1 MTIIKTS
8 SNEQAGLRMS
18 QIPQVPQEFVFPVL
32 SLPPRRESAWVVET
46 TPEETRKWLS
56 ELPLADAA
64 QTARLL
70 YQALFTL
77 NRLRLDAAD
86 RLAIMELYRQPT
98 AVVTAALQTPF
109 VHFGLPLRPRQ
120 KQLAD
125 FLMQLQM
132 EMAYGYKHV
141 IAAGQQARKPWE
153 GESFRRAA
161 ERSIR
166 YLGEALLR
174 AYLVYMPVPTGV
186 WREIHGLYRYAE
198 QHACEQLA
206 LADGD
211 GSIASSYLQV
221 LMLGLC
227 GPYQLPQNEC
237 QQVNA
242 FLARW
247 TRRVRISP
255 HIENID
261 PVGHFL
267 LDLDADHPA
276 VPFPHDVPLRDA
288 AGLRAVNALE
298 LARTAY
304 DFMTRLRKG
313 EPPRALDLGFEC
325 VGNACVDTLKRMLRF
340 WGMAGRRHFSRHH
353 TRKPLSLCLGVNAI
367 HFFVDG
373 QRPFTP
379 PDRAAVIPER
389 EAVVPDGA
397 MLEAEA
403 RSESTGSSASSEM
416 FRVDSRWQVH
426 NESAGGL
433 SLARRGDV
441 GLHMRVGDVLG
452 IHNPEAN
459 HWRIG
464 VVRWV
469 KSPDT
474 QRVEVGVEM
483 LAPSAHPLAVRPLGA
498 NPSSYSQALLLP
510 PIEALHQPA
519 SIIVQSGAYRAG
531 QELEIAEAELPARRV
546 CVLNVVER
554 TASFSQIVFADIAH
568 H

>member
-8 SNEQAGLRMS
+8 QNEQPGLRMS
-18 QIPQVPQEFVFPVL
+18 QTPHVAQEFVFPVL
-32 SLPPRRESAWVVET
+32 SLPPKRESAWVVET
-46 TPEETRKWLS
+46 TPEETQKWLA
-56 ELPLADAA
+56 ELPLADGAP
-64 QTARLL
+64 TARLL

-77 NRLRLDAAD
+77 NRMRVDSVD
-86 RLAIMELYRQPT
+86 RMLMLELYRQPV
-98 AVVTAALQTPF
+98 AVVTAALQTHF
-109 VHFGLPLRPRQ
+109 VHFGLPLQPRQ

-141 IAAGQQARKPWE
+141 VAVVQRSRNPWE
-153 GESFRRAA
+153 DENFLRAV

-174 AYLVYMPVPTGV
+174 VYQVYMPAPTGV
-186 WREIHGLYRYAE
+186 WREIHSLYRYAE
-198 QHACEQLA
+198 QHGCEQLP
-206 LADGD
+206 LADKD
-211 GSIASSYLQV
+211 NSIASSYLQV

-237 QQVNA
+237 HQVNA

-247 TRRVRISP
+247 TRRVQISA
-255 HIENID
+255 HIANVD

-298 LARTAY
+298 LARTAH

-313 EPPRALDLGFEC
+313 ETPRALDLGFEC
-325 VGNACVDTLKRMLRF
+325 VGGACVDTLKRMLRF
-340 WGMAGRRHFSRHH
+340 WGMAGRRHFSRHRI
-353 TRKPLSLCLGVNAI
+353 RKPLSLCVGVNAI

-379 PDRAAVIPER
+379 PDQPAVIPER
-389 EAVVPDGA
+389 EAIVPDGA

-403 RSESTGSSASSEM
+403 RAARTESFASSDI

-426 NESAGGL
+426 DESAGGL
-433 SLARRGDV
+433 SLARSGDV

-452 IHNPEAN
+452 IHNPDAN

-469 KSPDT
+469 KSPNT
-474 QRVEVGVEM
+474 QRVAVGVEM
-483 LAPSAHPLAVRPLGA
+483 LAPSAHPLAVRLLGTE
-498 NPSSYSQALLLP
+498 PSPFSQALLLP

-519 SIIVQSGAYRAG
+519 TIVVQSGAYRAG
-531 QELEIAEAELPARRV
+531 QELEIDEAGLPARRV
-546 CVLNVVER
+546 CILNIVER
-554 TASFSQIVFADIAH
+554 TASFSQIVFADVAH

>member
-1 MTIIKTS
+1 MTIIKTQS
-8 SNEQAGLRMS
+8 KEQPGLRMRRN
-18 QIPQVPQEFVFPVL
+18 PQEFVFPGL
-32 SLPPRRESAWVVET
+32 SLPPKRESAWVVET
-46 TPEETRKWLS
+46 TPEETRKWLA
-56 ELPLADAA
+56 ELPLADGAP
-64 QTARLL
+64 TARLL

-77 NRLRLDAAD
+77 NRMPLDVAD
-86 RLAIMELYRQPT
+86 RMAMMEFYRQPV
-98 AVVTAALQTPF
+98 AVATAALQTHF

-141 IAAGQQARKPWE
+141 VAAGQRSRKPWE
-153 GESFRRAA
+153 NEIFRLAS

-166 YLGEALLR
+166 YLGEVLLR
-174 AYLVYMPVPTGV
+174 AYQVYMPVPTGV
-186 WREIHGLYRYAE
+186 WREIHSLYRYAE
-198 QHACEQLA
+198 KNACEQLA
-206 LADGD
+206 LADED
-211 GSIASSYLQV
+211 STIASSYLQV

-237 QQVNA
+237 HQVNA

-247 TRRVRISP
+247 TRKVRINRR
-255 HIENID
+255 IEDVD

-304 DFMTRLRKG
+304 DCIAHLRKG

-325 VGNACVDTLKRMLRF
+325 VGGSCIDTLKRMLRF
-340 WGMAGRRHFSRHH
+340 WGMAGRRHFSRHRI
-353 TRKPLSLCLGVNAI
+353 RKPLSLCVGVNAI

-379 PDRAAVIPER
+379 PDRSAVIPER

-403 RSESTGSSASSEM
+403 RSESIESFASSEM

-433 SLARRGDV
+433 SLARTGDV
-441 GLHMRVGDVLG
+441 GLHMRVGDALG
-452 IHNPEAN
+452 IHNPDAN
-459 HWRIG
+459 QWRIG

-483 LAPSAHPLAVRPLGA
+483 LAPSAHPLAVRALGTGQ
-498 NPSSYSQALLLP
+498 SSYSQALLLP

-519 SIIVQSGAYRAG
+519 TIVVQSGAYQAG
-531 QELEIAEAELPARRV
+531 QEIEMAEAELPARRV

-554 TASFSQIVFADIAH
+554 TASFTQIVFADVARD
-568 H
+568 